1 MPIDAWRTWVD
12 ELTALAYRSCHLLG
26 YSRKA
31 TDDSDYFNES
41 LESELSRR
49 CFWACWTSTCIVME
63 PEPYIKLAWQ
73 EAALVPLPG
82 LISNTSSGY
91 TITLNQTMDK
101 NWYSRS
107 FGYRTSSD
115 NHPGSAALLMKMVG
129 VW

>member
-1 MPIDAWRTWVD
+1 
-12 ELTALAYRSCHLLG
+12 
-26 YSRKA
+26 
-31 TDDSDYFNES
+31 
-41 LESELSRR
+41 
-49 CFWACWTSTCIVME
+49 ME

-101 NWYSRS
+101 NWYSRYL
-107 FGYRTSSD
+107 GCRTSSD
-115 NHPGSAALLMKMVG
+115 NHLRSAALLMKMVG